1 MTYTS
6 PPFNTAVAFDGTRHK
21 SLMDILFP
29 AVGGKW
35 VVFVVRALS
44 GGPLCFN
51 QLRRLT
57 IGVSQRMLALRIK
70 GMDCCSA

>member
-1 MTYTS
+1 
-6 PPFNTAVAFDGTRHK
+6 
-21 SLMDILFP
+21 MDILFP